1 MYILRLQ
8 TKYKNYKNKF
18 SFENGINILR
28 EYNNI
33 YERNNWTDKNE
44 YIQIKLFLKNYTKIR
59 NKKVGAYILTKEQL
73 KNDYNIDYLKF
84 LKSRHSTRNYKNATI
99 KSEDI
104 KIAVEMAKYSPSAC
118 NKQNIKLHFYPSG
131 KIRENVIKYSLGKG
145 GIYLDGVNTFIV
157 TFDANGLS
165 AQDKEIK
172 DILMLDFFQQI

>member
-1 MYILRLQ
+1 M
-8 TKYKNYKNKF
+8 TNN
-18 SFENGINILR
+18 SENIPINS
-28 EYNNI
+28 
-33 YERNNWTDKNE
+33 
-44 YIQIKLFLKNYTKIR
+44 KIDS
-59 NKKVGAYILTKEQL
+59 YILTKEQL